1 MRHLRPLT
9 DFFPF
14 AIRYGLER
22 GIRHVELN
30 KALTKE
36 IAVNELA
43 LAQCEIFLMREK
55 RKKPSGDMLKTKPQ
69 STKETKEEVKET
81 SKNEKPAKR
90 QRAFGARN
98 SKEQESGRLDP
109 DLFKLDQKL
118 PFAKDKKTKP
128 IEQVENFITDR
139 IEETELLDESFT
151 QDERP
156 TEEIKKEAN
165 IQQEDIS
172 SNDSSVGGRNDGS
185 NVDNNRTDTS
195 PDNQVEETP
204 TSVSSFSDL
213 GELIPGNEPQKDT
226 T

>member
-69 STKETKEEVKET
+69 PTKKTEKEIKEA
-81 SKNEKPAKR
+81 SENEKPAKR
-90 QRAFGARN
+90 QRRFGRGNNRRPGIDPLDRN
-98 SKEQESGRLDP
+98 R
-109 DLFKLDQKL
+109 FKLDQKL
-118 PFAKDKKTKP
+118 PFAKDKNTKP
-128 IEQVENFITDR
+128 TEQVENFIANK

-156 TEEIKKEAN
+156 IEEIEKEKNAN
-165 IQQEDIS
+165 QENIS
-172 SNDSSVGGRNDGS
+172 SNNSSVDSRNDGS
-185 NVDNNRTDTS
+185 SVDNNRIDTS
-195 PDNQVEETP
+195 LDNQIEEAV
-204 TSVSSFSDL
+204 TSVSSLSDL